1 MCILCV
7 FCFVLVIYNEE
18 VGSTGKLIDIQ
29 NWSKKNNIPAL
40 DWHHYLQGC
49 NMGICIGNGKSGHPV
64 IGLYQNDYLY
74 ESFYNFLSVNVG
86 YVSTYWKSLLNHTL
100 YVLHLCPFLIYVS
113 SQNIFPACVCLTPS
127 NSQTREGPSSGSD
140 GLRCSPW
147 EKQMSSL
154 ILKITFK
161 VLLLPGDA
169 NHWPGWDRKQS
180 AFKLK
185 PCNFSSN
192 HQRSYQTH
200 AAFMPAASG
209 IFEWWCNSSNP
220 ISLLK

>member
-1 MCILCV
+1 MIIIVNVIIIVLNHSITFYKCTFLQIKVPFQLILCIV
-7 FCFVLVIYNEE
+7 F
-18 VGSTGKLIDIQ
+18 T
-29 NWSKKNNIPAL
+29 
-40 DWHHYLQGC
+40 
-49 NMGICIGNGKSGHPV
+49 
-64 IGLYQNDYLY
+64 
-74 ESFYNFLSVNVG
+74 SV
-86 YVSTYWKSLLNHTL
+86 
-100 YVLHLCPFLIYVS
+100 PFSYVS
-113 SQNIFPACVCLTPS
+113 SQYIFPACVCLTACYS
-127 NSQTREGPSSGSD
+127 LTREGPSLGSD

-161 VLLLPGDA
+161 VLLLPGGA

-200 AAFMPAASG
+200 TAFMPAASG
-209 IFEWWCNSSNP
+209 IFE
-220 ISLLK
+220 

>member
-1 MCILCV
+1 MYLILFY
-7 FCFVLVIYNEE
+7 FCFSLSLFIVKQWVDSKLMRYRY
-18 VGSTGKLIDIQ
+18 SKLIKVI
-29 NWSKKNNIPAL
+29 L
-40 DWHHYLQGC
+40 YLINYYCQC
-49 NMGICIGNGKSGHPV
+49 YYYRDEPFYSFLFVNVC
-64 IGLYQNDYLY
+64 
-74 ESFYNFLSVNVG
+74 FYN
-86 YVSTYWKSLLNHTL
+86 WKSLFNHTL
-100 YVLHLCPFLIYVS
+100 YFLHLCPFLVYVN
-113 SQNIFPACVCLTPS
+113 SQYIFPACVCLTACYS
-127 NSQTREGPSSGSD
+127 LTREGPSSGSD

-192 HQRSYQTH
+192 HQTH
-200 AAFMPAASG
+200 AVFMPAASG
-209 IFEWWCNSSNP
+209 IFEWWCNASNP